1 MGFLERWGTL
11 APQNHLAQQGSLGPS
26 PNSSPW
32 GALYSLQPPTDKD
45 NGDSGL
51 ASAIVDT
58 VLVGI
63 PGPRGPPGPP
73 DPEQVLEW
81 EAGGAPLW
89 PQMTSCDSAHRSSRA
104 TRSPRTTWIPARP
117 DRGETQPSLTN
128 MEKPRLY

>member
-73 DPEQVLEW
+73 GPPGPRGPPGPPGSQQPGLTGER
-81 EAGGAPLW
+81 
-89 PQMTSCDSAHRSSRA
+89 H
-104 TRSPRTTWIPARP
+104 SPA
-117 DRGETQPSLTN
+117 
-128 MEKPRLY
+128 